1 MKKSSTNHPYFMAHP
16 FWDSLRLHPG
26 SRTFEALKNLD
37 YSGRRDLVAE
47 AVKGFYPV
55 SYASLLSFK
64 RFSDLAENPE
74 SKAIAHEIYSV
85 EKGEMPLIEG
95 SSMTGVL
102 HCDQMKM
109 MFESLLGEAL
119 HITAPEHFEVLK
131 KADIPN
137 ASIVKSMA
145 ICDLIENTAP
155 FVIHF
160 YQDFLI
166 QCQLAMGVPSEQL
179 NRNYLDE
186 HNLTEGDSCEDQH
199 IEMLG
204 KMKGNYRELEQSEA
218 YEQEKA
224 GFMALVSAHFERHRQ
239 NMAVIMD
246 TAFAKKL
253 F

>member
-1 MKKSSTNHPYFMAHP
+1 MKKTTSAHPYFMAHP
-16 FWDSLRLHPG
+16 FWDSLRIHPQ
-26 SRTFEALKNLD
+26 SKTFDALKKLD
-37 YSGRRDLVAE
+37 TAARQAFIAE

-55 SYASLLSFK
+55 SYASLLAFK

-74 SKAIAHEIYSV
+74 SKAIAHEIYLV
-85 EKGEMPLIEG
+85 EKGEKPLIEG
-95 SSMTGVL
+95 SEMTGVL

-109 MFESLLGEAL
+109 MFESLLGDEL
-119 HITAPEHFEVLK
+119 PIEAPEHFEVLQQ
-131 KADIPN
+131 ADIPH

-166 QCQLAMGVPSEQL
+166 QCQLAFGVPSELL

-186 HNLTEGDSCEDQH
+186 HNLTEGDTCEDQH

-204 KMKGNYRELEQSEA
+204 KMKGNYRALEHSND

-224 GFMALVSAHFERHRQ
+224 AFITLVSAHFEQHRRK
-239 NMAVIMD
+239 MEEIAAGVL
-246 TAFAKKL
+246 AA
-253 F
+253 

>member
-1 MKKSSTNHPYFMAHP
+1 MKKTTDAHPYFMAHP
-16 FWDSLRLHPG
+16 FWDSLRIHPN
-26 SRTFEALKNLD
+26 SKTFNALQKLD
-37 YSGRRDLVAE
+37 APARRALIEE

-55 SYASLLSFK
+55 SYASLLAFK

-74 SKAIAHEIYSV
+74 SKAIAHEIYLV
-85 EKGEMPLIEG
+85 EKGEKPLIEG
-95 SSMTGVL
+95 SDMTGVL

-109 MFESLLGEAL
+109 MFESLLGETLQIAE
-119 HITAPEHFEVLK
+119 PEHFEVLQ
-131 KADIPN
+131 KADIPQS
-137 ASIVKSMA
+137 SIVKSMA

-166 QCQLAMGVPSEQL
+166 QCQLAIGVPSEQL

-204 KMKGNYRELEQSEA
+204 KMKGNYRDLEQSEA
-218 YEQEKA
+218 YQQEKE
-224 GFMALVSAHFERHRQ
+224 GFIALVSAHFEQHRQ
-239 NMAVIMD
+239 KMAAIMD
-246 TAFAKKL
+246 SALAA
-253 F
+253 